1 MTDLTSQNQ
10 TGVNP
15 EGEHSNRPLK
25 FLTASSI
32 IGDTVHNLHEEH
44 MGAIEDTMID
54 ITKGEIEYYI
64 IKFGGF
70 LTINEKYFAIPFK
83 LLTVEPG
90 KKMFEYEHFFV
101 IPFKL
106 LTVEPGKKM
115 FILDQSRETL
125 EKAPGFDM
133 AHWPETNFH
142 AEETYW
148 SFID

>member
-1 MTDLTSQNQ
+1 MTDFTNENL

-15 EGEHSNRPLK
+15 EGKHPNSPLK

-32 IGDTVHNLHEEH
+32 IGDKVHNLQEEN
-44 MGAIEDTMID
+44 MGAIEDIMID
-54 ITKGEIEYYI
+54 ITTGEIEYYI

-83 LLTVEPG
+83 LLTVD
-90 KKMFEYEHFFV
+90 
-101 IPFKL
+101 
-106 LTVEPGKKM
+106 PGKKM
-115 FILDQSRETL
+115 FILDQSKETL